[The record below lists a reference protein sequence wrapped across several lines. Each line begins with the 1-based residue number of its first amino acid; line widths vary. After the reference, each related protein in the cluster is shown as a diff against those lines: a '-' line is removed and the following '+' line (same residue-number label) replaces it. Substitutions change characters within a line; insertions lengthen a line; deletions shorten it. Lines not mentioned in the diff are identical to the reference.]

1 MARPAREITKADYIR
16 AGYFKGLRHKN
27 NMSQEYVAKAIG
39 TSQNSLYK
47 LEDAQTMIANSSV
60 ITMAKYAALYGTT
73 IDDIFTAGGR
83 IKFGITEEE
92 HIRWLL
98 YRL

>member
-1 MARPAREITKADYIR
+1 MTRPSREITKADYVR
-16 AGYFKGLRHKN
+16 AGYFKGLRLKN

-60 ITMAKYAALYGTT
+60 ITIAKYAALYGVT
-73 IDDIFTAGGR
+73 IDDIFTAGGK
-83 IKFGITEEE
+83 IK
-92 HIRWLL
+92 IRLKSEVNSVSA
-98 YRL
+98 RD

>member
-47 LEDAQTMIANSSV
+47 LEDAQTLIANSSV
-60 ITMAKYAALYGTT
+60 ITIAKYAALYGVT
-73 IDDIFTAGGR
+73 IDDIFTAGGL
-83 IKFGITEEE
+83 IKFKLNSEV
-92 HIRWLL
+92 
-98 YRL
+98 